1 MTVLDAVISLPQI
14 GAPRYSLIGVAGV
27 VTETLDRWISGAQ
40 WRPEPLRTE
49 GSGDLGTWK
58 VDAANTAMS
67 GASISPAATGAAF
80 GVWAGEVSSSFDGRW
95 DELLSRVSRKLVA
108 YESREVASQL
118 WSDALG
124 VNPSLKLTGSGA
136 ALAGASGGQT
146 IARSIGI
153 ADNAIADTWGR
164 GMVHMRPETLAGAVS
179 ATVLTKEGN
188 VWMTPLGNIVVA
200 DAGYSGL
207 SPAGSGSVGDDF
219 ICATPSVEVH
229 RSNVTT
235 LPTELRDGLNRSTN
249 EITLYAMRYVMTV
262 WDYSAGSYYIRA
274 TY

>member
-1 MTVLDAVISLPQI
+1 MTVLDAVTSPPVI
-14 GAPRYSLIGVAGV
+14 GPPRYSLVSVAGT
-27 VTETLDRWISGAQ
+27 VTETLDRFISGLQ

-67 GASISPAATGAAF
+67 GASISPYATGAAF
-80 GVWAGEVSSSFDGRW
+80 GVWAGEVSSSIDGKW
-95 DELLSRVSRKLVA
+95 DELLARVTRKLVT
-108 YESREVASQL
+108 YESREIERQL
-118 WSDALG
+118 WSDGLG
-124 VNPSLKLTGSGA
+124 INPSLKLAGTGST
-136 ALAGASGGQT
+136 LAGASGGQT

-153 ADNAIADTWGR
+153 ADRVIGDTWGR

-188 VWMTPLGNIVVA
+188 VWMTPAGNIVVA
-200 DAGYSGL
+200 GAGYSGL

-219 ICATPSVEVH
+219 ISVTPVVEVH
-229 RSNVTT
+229 RSNIST
-235 LPTELRDGLNRSTN
+235 LPSEIRDGVDRSVNSLTV
-249 EITLYAMRYVMTV
+249 YAMRYVMV
-262 WDYSAGSYYIRA
+262 LWDYSAGSYHIRA

>member
-27 VTETLDRWISGAQ
+27 ITETLDRWISGAQ

-67 GASISPAATGAAF
+67 GASVSPAATGAAF

-95 DELLSRVSRKLVA
+95 DDLVSRVSRKLVA

-124 VNPSLKLTGSGA
+124 VNPSLKLTGAGA
-136 ALAGASGGQT
+136 SLAGASGGQT

-219 ICATPSVEVH
+219 ICVTPSVEVH

-249 EITLYAMRYVMTV
+249 ELTVYAMRYVMTV